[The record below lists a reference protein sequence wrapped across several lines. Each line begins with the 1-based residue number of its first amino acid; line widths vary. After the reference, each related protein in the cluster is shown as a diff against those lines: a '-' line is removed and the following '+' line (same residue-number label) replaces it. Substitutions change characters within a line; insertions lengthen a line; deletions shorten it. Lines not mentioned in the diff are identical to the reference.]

1 MRITSKASLVL
12 AAFALLPATLL
23 AEDAQDVARAIRFIR
38 QNADAYGIDPDDIA
52 VMGFSAG
59 GIQAGEFLMH
69 YDETVTG
76 AALEKNL

>member
-1 MRITSKASLVL
+1 MRITNKASLVL
-12 AAFALLPATLL
+12 AAFALLPTTLL
-23 AEDAQDVARAIRFIR
+23 AEGALDVARAVRFIR
-38 QNADAYGIDPDDIA
+38 RNADAYGIDPGDIA

-69 YDETVTG
+69 YDEAVTG